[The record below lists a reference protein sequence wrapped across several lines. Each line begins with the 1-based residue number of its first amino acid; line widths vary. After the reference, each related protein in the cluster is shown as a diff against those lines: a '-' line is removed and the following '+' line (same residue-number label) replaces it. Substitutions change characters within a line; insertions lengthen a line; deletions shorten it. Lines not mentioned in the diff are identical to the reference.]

1 MVEESGSRIRV
12 PQASREGLQISRVAS
27 FWSLTLLITFLLAAA
42 SAPSPL
48 YPLYQAKF
56 QFSAITLTSIYALYA
71 VGALTALLA
80 AGRLSDHIGRRRV
93 VAVALA
99 IQIAGMVTFI
109 MAQSVE
115 MLYLAR
121 VLQGIGTGVASSA
134 ISAWLLDLLPENQR
148 LGSLVGGI
156 APMAGLGIGAFGSGL
171 LVQFSPDPMHFIYW
185 FLLVIFLV
193 AFIVALL
200 IPDTMQQKPGWPQS
214 LLPRVGVPPSAR
226 SMFAALLPSLV
237 AIWALGGLYL
247 SLGASLSISLLHIS
261 GPVAGGSVILALLGS
276 AAVASII
283 TRGRS
288 ARGCHP
294 SLLRIGCGSW
304 HHSHL
309 RRDGVSRGI
318 LHWCRHR
325 GSWLRSWILWHLS
338 RSCDARTAGRT
349 QRTDRRDLYC
359 TLSFIQRSDHPCWS
373 CRHPPWSASHDVR
386 LRFGGDGSGCRDH
399 RCGFPPTSQRRI
411 SNVEIDRYFRIWH
424 RHSEPRFSLRTARK
438 WAICAPHVG
447 RQTEIHFQTWACP
460 GRGVYIAF
468 KARPKDPASQSGRSA
483 RKRAA

>member
-12 PQASREGLQISRVAS
+12 PQASREGFQISRVAS

-56 QFSAITLTSIYALYA
+56 QFSAITLTTIYALYA

-134 ISAWLLDLLPENQR
+134 ISAWLLDLLPEKQR

-171 LVQFSPDPMHFIYW
+171 LVQFAPDPMHFIYW
-185 FLLVIFLV
+185 FLLVIFLF

-261 GPVAGGSVILALLGS
+261 SPVAGGSVILALLGS

-283 TRGRS
+283 TRAADPRGVVIRASFVLVAGVGITLLSVAIGSAVGFYTGAVIAGLGFGPGFSGIFRGLAMLAPPDQRS
-288 ARGCHP
+288 GLIAAIYIALYLSFSVPTILAGVAVTRLG
-294 SLLRIGCGSW
+294 LLPTTYGYG
-304 HHSHL
+304 L
-309 RRDGVSRGI
+309 VVMALAAVTTVAVSR
-318 LHWCRHR
+318 RR
-325 GSWLRSWILWHLS
+325 VSVES
-338 RSCDARTAGRT
+338 RM
-349 QRTDRRDLYC
+349 
-359 TLSFIQRSDHPCWS
+359 
-373 CRHPPWSASHDVR
+373 
-386 LRFGGDGSGCRDH
+386 
-399 RCGFPPTSQRRI
+399 
-411 SNVEIDRYFRIWH
+411 
-424 RHSEPRFSLRTARK
+424 
-438 WAICAPHVG
+438 
-447 RQTEIHFQTWACP
+447 
-460 GRGVYIAF
+460 
-468 KARPKDPASQSGRSA
+468 
-483 RKRAA
+483 